1 MKRLFITTLCLGL
14 LMGCETQHDEP
25 APAPSAPEAPLGLG
39 FDTETFNM
47 GVRPQDDFYRYV
59 NGTWLETTDI
69 PADKSNFGAFTQ
81 LADQAEIDLRTIIEK
96 AAMAEYRP
104 AGSEVQK
111 VGDLYRSYMDSTRVE
126 DLGLTPL
133 EGELARVDAIA
144 SHEDL
149 IRYIGY
155 NQRIGVTDPF
165 SMFVGQD
172 AKNATEYILFA
183 SQSGL
188 GLPDRDYYFSNNFA
202 EVRDKYTAYI
212 ATMYDLAEWENGEAA
227 AATIFD
233 LEQRL
238 AEHHW
243 TRVQNRDRDAT
254 YNKYTFDEANAL
266 TPNLDWGLLL
276 EAADATT
283 AEAII
288 IRQPSY
294 FEAVNTALAE
304 VPLDAWKTYF
314 QFKVLNG
321 AASML
326 PQPFVDANFDF
337 YSRTLSGI
345 EAQRP
350 RWKRAVSATNGTLG
364 EMVGKLYVEEH
375 FSPDAKTRM
384 DEMIANL
391 RTAFRQSIDGL
402 EWMSPETRAQAQE
415 KLQKF
420 TPKIGYPEKWKDYEA
435 LEVDEN
441 DLFGNIRR
449 SREVEYARNLN
460 KLGNPVDRTE
470 WFMTPQTVN
479 AYYSPSMNE
488 IVFPAAILQPPFFNV
503 EADDAVN
510 YGAIG
515 AVIGHEFSH
524 GFDDQGR
531 KSDGDGNLRDWWT
544 EEDADEFKTR
554 AQGLIDQYA
563 AFSPLD
569 GLNVNGE
576 LTLGENI
583 GDLAGLTMAYRA
595 YQLSLNGEEAPV
607 IDGFTGDQRFFIGWA
622 QVWRRKYRDDELKR
636 RLITDPHS
644 PSEYRTNGI
653 VANMPEFYAAFNVQ
667 PGDPMHRNDEERV
680 KIW

>member
-1 MKRLFITTLCLGL
+1 MKRLLFPTLCLFL
-14 LMGCETQHDEP
+14 LLGCEPMHEEP
-25 APAPSAPEAPLGLG
+25 LPATTADAPLGLG
-39 FDTETFNM
+39 FDTATFDTT
-47 GVRPQDDFYRYV
+47 VRAQDDFYRHV
-59 NGTWLETTDI
+59 NGTWLEGTPI
-69 PADKSNFGAFTQ
+69 PADKSNYGAFTQ
-81 LADQAEIDLRTIIEK
+81 LADQAEADLRAIIEK
-96 AAMAEYRP
+96 AATAEYR
-104 AGSEVQK
+104 AEGSEMQM

-126 DLGLTPL
+126 DLGLAPL

-149 IRYIGY
+149 IQYIGY
-155 NQRIGVTDPF
+155 NQRIGVSDPF
-165 SMFVGQD
+165 SVRVGQD
-172 AKNATEYILFA
+172 AKNATEYILYA

-188 GLPDRDYYFSNNFA
+188 GLPDRDYYFSDSFA
-202 EVRDKYTAYI
+202 EVRDKYAAYI
-212 ATMYDLAEWENGEAA
+212 ATMYDLAEWDGGAA
-227 AATIFD
+227 AAQTIFA
-233 LEQRL
+233 LEKRL
-238 AEHHW
+238 AEDQW

-254 YNKYTFDEANAL
+254 YNKYTLDEANAL
-266 TPNLDWGLLL
+266 TPNLDWALLL
-276 EAADATT
+276 DAADAAD
-283 AEAII
+283 AEAVI

-294 FEAVNTALAE
+294 FEAVDEALVD
-304 VPLDAWKTYF
+304 VPLDDWKTYF
-314 QFKVLNG
+314 RFKVLSG
-321 AASML
+321 SASVL
-326 PQPFVDANFDF
+326 PQPFSDANFDF

-350 RWKRAVSATNGTLG
+350 RWKRAVSATNAALG

-375 FSPDAKTRM
+375 FSPEAKARM
-384 DEMIANL
+384 DEMIENL
-391 RTAFRQSIDGL
+391 RTAFRQSIDEL

-415 KLQKF
+415 KLEKF
-420 TPKIGYPEKWKDYEA
+420 TPKIGYPEKWKDYSA
-435 LEVDEN
+435 LEVDAH
-441 DLFGNIRR
+441 DLFGNMRR
-449 SREVEYARNLN
+449 SREVEYARNIG
-460 KLGNPVDRTE
+460 KLGGPVDRTE

-479 AYYSPSMNE
+479 AYYSSTMNE

-544 EEDADEFKTR
+544 EQDAEEFQQR

-569 GLNVNGE
+569 GHHVNGE

-595 YQLSLNGEEAPV
+595 YKLSLGGKEAPV

-622 QVWRRKYRDDELKR
+622 QVWRRKYREDELKR
-636 RLITDPHS
+636 RLITDPHA

-653 VANMPEFYAAFNVQ
+653 VANMPEFYAAFGVQ
-667 PGDPMHRNDEERV
+667 EGDDLYRSDAERV